1 MITIVGAGSNLAGAL
16 VPLLIDETDEPLHL
30 ISGRELSIENERI
43 RTSVIDILD
52 KTALKTA
59 IMEAMPNTIINCAAM
74 TNVDKCETERN
85 MAWSVNVTLV
95 ENLTRMA
102 RIVDARIVQVST
114 DYVFDGSKGPYA
126 ENAIPNPINYYGKSK
141 LAGEN
146 VCLSGSNAAAVVR
159 TNVLYGVTTE
169 RPDFVRW
176 VLDALDAGT
185 PIRVVTDQ
193 YSNPTYAD
201 DLADAIYRI
210 VSRKRTGVYHV
221 GGADYGSRYEFAVKI
236 AEFFKG
242 DVSLIRPVTT
252 AELGLA
258 ARRPLRGGLVSLK
271 AETDLKMKMRGI
283 ESGLASVRHSLFS
296 K

>member
-1 MITIVGAGSNLAGAL
+1 MITIVGAGSSLAGAL
-16 VPLLIDETDEPLHL
+16 IPLLIDETDEPLHL
-30 ISGRELSIENERI
+30 ISGRALPFEDEKIQTSI
-43 RTSVIDILD
+43 IDVLD
-52 KTALKTA
+52 KNALKTS

-74 TNVDKCETERN
+74 TSVDRCETERN

-114 DYVFDGSKGPYA
+114 DYVFDGLKGPYA
-126 ENAIPNPINYYGKSK
+126 EGAIANPINYYGKSK
-141 LAGEN
+141 LAGEI

-159 TNVLYGVTTE
+159 TNVLYGTSKE

-185 PIRVVTDQ
+185 PVRVVNDQ
-193 YSNPTYAD
+193 YSNPTYIE
-201 DLADAIYRI
+201 DLADAISRI
-210 VSRKRTGVYHV
+210 VMRKRSGLFHV
-221 GGADYGSRYEFAVKI
+221 GGADYVSRFDFAVKI

-242 DVSLIRPVTT
+242 DVSLIRAVTT
-252 AELGLA
+252 AELGQA
-258 ARRPLRGGLVSLK
+258 ARRPLRGGLVPLK
-271 AETDLKMKMRGI
+271 TETDLKMKMRGI
-283 ESGLASVRHSLFS
+283 ESGLSSVRHAMLS